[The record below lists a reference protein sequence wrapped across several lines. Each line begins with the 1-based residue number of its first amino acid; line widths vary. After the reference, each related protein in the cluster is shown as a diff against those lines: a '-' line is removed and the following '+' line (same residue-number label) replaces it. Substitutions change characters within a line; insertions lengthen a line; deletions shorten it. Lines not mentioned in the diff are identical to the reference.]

1 MQLVEVLMA
10 PMERA
15 GGKGKGDLS
24 SQGLEVAQL
33 WRSLGSLWG
42 AVMVIAGM
50 AQRGQPLDVGIEV
63 TPHPDRSGAQ
73 GWQGQGDHGGMVQW

>member
-1 MQLVEVLMA
+1 
-10 PMERA
+10 MERA
-15 GGKGKGDLS
+15 KGIS
-24 SQGLEVAQL
+24 VVRAFEVAQL

-63 TPHPDRSGAQ
+63 TPPTRIAVGPKGGRVKVIMVVWYSGDCCGALR
-73 GWQGQGDHGGMVQW
+73 

>member
-1 MQLVEVLMA
+1 MQLVEILLA
-10 PMERA
+10 SMERA

-42 AVMVIAGM
+42 GSDCDSWD
-50 AQRGQPLDVGIEV
+50 GPK
-63 TPHPDRSGAQ
+63 GAAP
-73 GWQGQGDHGGMVQW
+73 